1 MMLFYTGTG
10 NAGTIKA
17 INTTSVSSIWSFTGH
32 GLGVNAIAAAPPSI
46 QPDPPFPGWEDTAP
60 LIRAV
65 DQNGDPVET
74 RRSRRGPSK
83 PKASLT
89 KSRTKRHARRKS
101 STSWTTSNPI
111 SGRHRQVDLSY
122 GDLTDLYNDS
132 QPSGVYPTAHTKGDM
147 GIAGWADTHDLI
159 PRLEFE
165 SGEKIYLYAW
175 DGSAGANMGP
185 LADGVTSEHY
195 GEIAD
200 DPTFNL
206 NGFLRPARH
215 WITTRSNRPRAKTLR
230 RHPAAVVRTRLRDG
244 HGPGRILPCERAGQR
259 HAGLR
264 DQGW

>member
-1 MMLFYTGTG
+1 VYDNIGPVNDISVSNSGIYIGYDGGVKSLNSSGGQIWSYNDYADNVRSISASQVDDVVYTGTG

-111 SGRHRQVDLSY
+111 SGRHRHKSI
-122 GDLTDLYNDS
+122 S
-132 QPSGVYPTAHTKGDM
+132 PTATSPTSTT
-147 GIAGWADTHDLI
+147 TH
-159 PRLEFE
+159 
-165 SGEKIYLYAW
+165 
-175 DGSAGANMGP
+175 N
-185 LADGVTSEHY
+185 
-195 GEIAD
+195 
-200 DPTFNL
+200 
-206 NGFLRPARH
+206 
-215 WITTRSNRPRAKTLR
+215 PRASTHGPHQR
-230 RHPAAVVRTRLRDG
+230 RHGDRGMGGHPRSDPA
-244 HGPGRILPCERAGQR
+244 PRI
-259 HAGLR
+259 
-264 DQGW
+264 